1 MSIGGRATLLFV
13 VDRKETG
20 RYEYLCKAFASD
32 DRVAVI
38 LDRRHG
44 ERRGSR
50 TRIPNDRR
58 RSERRLRENHHELA
72 RPGSPWAD
80 PRPRQTPHP
89 RSCAGP
95 NAPAGT
101 SALGG

>member
-58 RSERRLRENHHELA
+58 RSERRIRENHHELA
-72 RPGSPWAD
+72 RLGYAVQIFTVSHWSSTSSLVSATVSSPLMRTA
-80 PRPRQTPHP
+80 
-89 RSCAGP
+89 
-95 NAPAGT
+95 
-101 SALGG
+101 